1 MDKYATLVNETIN
14 VPRKSI
20 KAIVML
26 FTNKTKTSSEEYV
39 YPNIDKVKVTIKGV
53 PNSVYSQGIP
63 KTRLFEEAKRVF
75 VDRDLSG
82 KYGELAGQT
91 LTGFFKLNKFA
102 LVVDLRTVN
111 DFKFY
116 GNGAKILNTQFGF
129 WSRSPNVRR
138 LLMCYVICLCCLMD

>member
-1 MDKYATLVNETIN
+1 VNETIN

-39 YPNIDKVKVTIKGV
+39 YPNIDKVKITIKGV

-91 LTGFFKLNKFA
+91 
-102 LVVDLRTVN
+102 
-111 DFKFY
+111 
-116 GNGAKILNTQFGF
+116 
-129 WSRSPNVRR
+129 P
-138 LLMCYVICLCCLMD
+138 